1 MRDEHHR
8 YLRFACVLAALTLVV
23 ILFQLRTT
31 DPADV
36 RVQITGITVT
46 NDHLIVLAVA
56 TNLSSETFIYH
67 GEPPPSVI
75 HWQTDDAWMTS
86 QPKRGF
92 KSSIG
97 LLSPGQASTYQFIVP
112 TSARHLRVCCEF
124 ETLGFR
130 GRLWS
135 RLPKAGWA
143 APLRYLLESTQDIW
157 PEQRRGV
164 EYWSEERQPA
174 SELK

>member
-1 MRDEHHR
+1 MRNEHRR

-46 NDHLIVLAVA
+46 NDHLIVSAVA
-56 TNLSSETFIYH
+56 TNLSSETLSFRGI
-67 GEPPPSVI
+67 PPPADI

-86 QPKRGF
+86 RPKGGF

-97 LLSPGQASTYQFIVP
+97 LLSPGQAITYQFMVP
-112 TSARHLRVCCEF
+112 SSARHLRVCCEF

-143 APLRYLLESTQDIW
+143 APLRYLLESAQNIR

-164 EYWSEERQPA
+164 EYWSEEKQPT
-174 SELK
+174 SKSK